1 MKNQADQSY
10 MLDEYQIE
18 LENRIKNLTWTVS
31 GNYALNTK
39 PDIEAFKKSKYIAL
53 YDAIKQGAFDKY
65 FDLESL
71 ALYLAKKVFMSA
83 DENMMMIIAQLCVDA
98 AVYRKIIAERNGVE
112 TIRKKAFEDI
122 SELDFETLTS
132 TLFGRVKL
140 ALIKEYLYHDELHG
154 EKNVREIVAKI
165 NALSDAADTDLII
178 RTIDELYNEYVD
190 KKFES
195 QHGNLANIL
204 SVTLDELYNSDWAD
218 FLKDEIYEDAFE
230 TYINNVSAAVTN
242 LGTEKPEE
250 KQKTEAQKSVIYL
263 DEEALQK
270 MYTYV
275 ELNYGTSYLSQQE
288 SDKINRTL
296 CKGMHADCT
305 LFFTDGILHSTKIVN
320 YQFKYAEKQL
330 EKNKMAYYDNHR
342 VVKRNIA
349 ILTDILKKALVLR
362 NQVDHTSA
370 DHGVI
375 VPSRLWKIGHSS
387 TNKLFDRVIK
397 NENLEF
403 VVDILIDAS
412 GSQSPRQAKVAM
424 QGYIISEALSNLGIP
439 HRVVSFCSFW
449 DYTVMRRFRE
459 YDDNREKNARLF
471 EYTTSSNNRDGLAI
485 KATVSGLTERKEEN
499 KILIVLSDGKPN
511 DVNIN
516 RPKSRN
522 PITYAG
528 DSAIVDAALEV
539 RKARAYGISVLGVFA
554 GEEQDIV
561 AEKKIFGKD
570 FAYIR
575 NISNFSN
582 VVGLYLKKQIDLL

>member
-18 LENRIKNLTWTVS
+18 LENRIKNLMWTVS

-83 DENMMMIIAQLCVDA
+83 DENMMMIIAHLCVDA

-305 LFFTDGILHSTKIVN
+305 LFFTDGILP
-320 YQFKYAEKQL
+320 
-330 EKNKMAYYDNHR
+330 
-342 VVKRNIA
+342 
-349 ILTDILKKALVLR
+349 KK
-362 NQVDHTSA
+362 
-370 DHGVI
+370 
-375 VPSRLWKIGHSS
+375 
-387 TNKLFDRVIK
+387 
-397 NENLEF
+397 
-403 VVDILIDAS
+403 
-412 GSQSPRQAKVAM
+412 
-424 QGYIISEALSNLGIP
+424 
-439 HRVVSFCSFW
+439 
-449 DYTVMRRFRE
+449 
-459 YDDNREKNARLF
+459 
-471 EYTTSSNNRDGLAI
+471 
-485 KATVSGLTERKEEN
+485 
-499 KILIVLSDGKPN
+499 
-511 DVNIN
+511 
-516 RPKSRN
+516 
-522 PITYAG
+522 
-528 DSAIVDAALEV
+528 
-539 RKARAYGISVLGVFA
+539 
-554 GEEQDIV
+554 
-561 AEKKIFGKD
+561 
-570 FAYIR
+570 
-575 NISNFSN
+575 
-582 VVGLYLKKQIDLL
+582 